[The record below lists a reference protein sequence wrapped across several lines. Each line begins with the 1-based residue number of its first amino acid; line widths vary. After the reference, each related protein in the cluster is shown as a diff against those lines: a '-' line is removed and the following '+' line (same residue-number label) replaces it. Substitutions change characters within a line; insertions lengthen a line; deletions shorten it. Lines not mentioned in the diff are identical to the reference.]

1 MKINLY
7 DTIAAISTPIGQG
20 GIAIIRISGKDYLDT
35 VSEIISP
42 KSGITIKELETH
54 KLTLANVHKKGDK
67 SRIVDEA
74 LVAVMKAPNSYTG
87 ETVTEI
93 NCHGGF
99 FVARVILDML
109 VELGIRLA
117 EPGEF
122 TQRAFIN
129 GKIDLSKAEAV
140 MDIINSNSALG
151 LQNAGAVLD
160 GRLSGKISEI
170 REKALSLAARL
181 SAVADFPDEIEALS
195 RLELESNVTEIKKDV
210 RKLIDGF
217 ETGKILRDGICT
229 VIVGRPNVGKSS
241 ILNSLARYERA
252 IVTDIPGTTR
262 DIVEEYINIGGIS
275 LRLLDTAGI
284 RQSSDEV
291 EKIGIE
297 RAVEN
302 IKKADLC
309 LFVVDASTGL
319 TDDDIEIYNKTTG
332 KNVLIILNKT
342 DKLDGKVNMAEY
354 SSRLN
359 IAKEDIV
366 LTANPKGK
374 TAVGIDALEKAITNK
389 YIENKISY
397 NDVYISDERQKE
409 SLLKADAVLDEMIKS
424 INAEMPDDML
434 YIDLEDVVSYLGEIT
449 GESVSE
455 EIIDQVF
462 ARFCVGK

>member
-20 GIAIIRISGKDYLDT
+20 GIAIIRISGEGYLDT
-35 VSEIISP
+35 LSEIIST
-42 KSGITIKELETH
+42 KFGKAVKDLETH
-54 KLTLANVHKKGDK
+54 KLTLANVHIKGDK
-67 SRIVDEA
+67 SRVIDEV
-74 LVAVMKAPNSYTG
+74 LVAVMHAPNSYTG

-140 MDIINSNSALG
+140 MDIINSNSSLG

-160 GRLSGKISEI
+160 GRLSGRISEI
-170 REKALSLAARL
+170 REKALSVAARL
-181 SAVADFPDEIEALS
+181 SAVADFPDEIEALE
-195 RLELESNVTEIKKDV
+195 RFELTESITEIKKEV

-217 ETGKILRDGICT
+217 ETGKIMRDGICT
-229 VIVGRPNVGKSS
+229 VIIGRPNVGKSS
-241 ILNSLARYERA
+241 VLNSLARYERA

-262 DIVEEYINIGGIS
+262 DVVEEYINIGGIS

-284 RQSSDEV
+284 RESEDEV

-302 IKKADLC
+302 IEKADLC
-309 LFVVDASTGL
+309 LFVVDASCGL
-319 TDDDIEIYNKTTG
+319 TDDDMEIYNKIG
-332 KNVLIILNKT
+332 NKNVLVILNKI
-342 DKLDGKVNMAEY
+342 DKLNVEPDLSKIASKLGVN
-354 SSRLN
+354 
-359 IAKEDIV
+359 IEDIV
-366 LTANPKGK
+366 LTSNPKGK
-374 TAVGIDALEKAITNK
+374 AAEGIDTLEKAITEK
-389 YIENKISY
+389 FIENKISY
-397 NDVYISDERQKE
+397 DDVYISDERQKE
-409 SLLKADAVLDEMIKS
+409 SLLKADAVLDGMLESIKV
-424 INAEMPDDML
+424 EMPDDML
-434 YIDLEDVVSYLGEIT
+434 YIDLEDVVAYLGEIT
-449 GESVSE
+449 GESVRE
-455 EIIDQVF
+455 EIIEQVF
-462 ARFCVGK
+462 SRFCVGK